1 VALLFHAS
9 KVYDREILIGIGDYV
24 KQTRVAWDL
33 FLEEDFRFRLDGIH
47 EWEGDGIIA
56 DYDDPAVA
64 RALTGAHVPVVAIGG
79 SYEDPAS

>member
-1 VALLFHAS
+1 MTKSPTTRRPGRTSGPAVLRVALLFHAS

-56 DYDDPAVA
+56 DYDDPA
-64 RALTGAHVPVVAIGG
+64 
-79 SYEDPAS
+79 